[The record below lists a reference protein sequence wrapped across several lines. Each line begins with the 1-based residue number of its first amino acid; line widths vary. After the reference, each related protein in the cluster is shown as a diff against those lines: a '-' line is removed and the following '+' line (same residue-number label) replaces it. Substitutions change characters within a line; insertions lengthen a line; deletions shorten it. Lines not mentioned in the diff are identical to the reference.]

1 MLDIHEFGGLLR
13 SRGFTFFSGVPC
25 SLLKNLINY
34 AINNFQYIIATNEGE
49 AVAISSGAYLG
60 GKRSCVL
67 MQNSGLTNALNP
79 LTSLNYC
86 FQIPVLGFVSWRGE
100 PGIKDEPE
108 HTLMGEILPSV
119 LDVCRIPHAILSL
132 DIEEAKYQLDRA
144 EKHYERDEPFFF
156 IVKRDTFSDEPLKKK
171 LIFEQYKRAIVET
184 KSDTYLP
191 TRLEVLEIINR
202 HRDGDVVILAS
213 TGKGGRELFEIEDA
227 INNLYMVGSM
237 GCVSSVGLGLALSRP
252 EKRIIAID
260 GDGALLMRMG
270 SLATNGYYKPK
281 NLLHILLDNNSHD
294 STGGQETVS
303 QNIDFSHIASHAG
316 YNRSICTNSPERVGE
331 IIEEWK
337 KEPVLSFLHA
347 KIKKGSKQNL
357 GRPTV
362 APYHVKRRIMSF
374 IKGSANV

>member
-1 MLDIHEFGGLLR
+1 MLDIHEFGELLR

-34 AINNFQYIIATNEGE
+34 TINNFQYIIATNEGE
-49 AVAISSGAYLG
+49 AVAISGGAHLA

-86 FQIPVLGFVSWRGE
+86 FRIPVLGFVSWRGE
-100 PGIKDEPE
+100 PGTKDEPE

-119 LDVCRIPHAILSL
+119 LDICRIPYATLSL
-132 DIEEAKYQLDRA
+132 NIKEAKYQLDRA

-156 IVKRDTFSDEPLKKK
+156 IVKRDTFSEEPLKKK
-171 LIFEQYKRAIVET
+171 LIFEQYRRDIVEANSAT
-184 KSDTYLP
+184 FFP
-191 TRLEVLEIINR
+191 TRLEVLEEINK
-202 HRDGDVVILAS
+202 HIDGNTVLLAS

-227 INNLYMVGSM
+227 PNNLYMVGSM
-237 GCVSSVGLGLALSRP
+237 GCVSSIGLGLALNRP
-252 EKRIIAID
+252 EKRIITID

-270 SLATNGYYKPK
+270 SLATNGYYKPR
-281 NLLHILLDNNSHD
+281 NLLHILLDNSIHD

-303 QNIDFSHIASHAG
+303 QNIGFPHIASQAG
-316 YNRSICTNSPERVGE
+316 YDRSICTNSPERVGD

-337 KEPVLSFLHA
+337 KEPVLSFLHV

-362 APYHVKRRIMSF
+362 APFQVKRRIMTF
-374 IKGSANV
+374 IAGSAND